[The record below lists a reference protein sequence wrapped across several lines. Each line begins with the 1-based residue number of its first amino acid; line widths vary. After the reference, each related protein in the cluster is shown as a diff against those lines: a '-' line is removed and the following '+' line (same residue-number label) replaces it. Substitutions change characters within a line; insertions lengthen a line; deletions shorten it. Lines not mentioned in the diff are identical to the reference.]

1 MYQRKRVE
9 IIRKYAALTLIFMML
24 VSLVP
29 SDVFAAVEWR
39 PGTKVYFSQGAS
51 LKGSD
56 DSSRG
61 NRYFYHHG
69 SKYTNRWP
77 NSTGT
82 GWKKEDCYSLQT
94 PIHSYTVKA
103 INGGSSKI
111 AYCLEQNVRNPAS
124 GNTRYTAEK
133 WKDSPFVGSL
143 YSESVQRGILLALL
157 YGRQPDSRK
166 SDMEELLGVKGANLD
181 DWYVATQAL
190 IWEYQQGLRTS
201 AAGGRKSYGIT
212 RPDYFYSIVKGRKA
226 GEIYQAM
233 LRQMIKHETVPS
245 FARKKDS
252 GLMPVKMTYDQE
264 SGIWKSQVLTDSR
277 NCLQDLMVMAQKNTE
292 NTQEHKKIHI
302 RRQGKTNKYV
312 IETSMDQ
319 KEWDGKIFRGQ
330 KRVPQ
335 INRHDLLTWN
345 ANDGT
350 HYQTLATGADDPVH
364 FYFKLTASE
373 EIESEK
379 GTAPEPK
386 LPSFTFDVEKRD
398 KNPGFDSSGGT
409 SETGMGDAAL
419 DSEISLFI
427 DGELEDLRQLDV
439 NGRSESPF
447 YFVPWTDI
455 SQLKKEAVPHYDEE
469 GKLLYTEY
477 IYTGEKTVY
486 TEETKVPEGRFSEQQ
501 SGTGDG
507 RREHGTI
514 RYRAVCTDQPKG
526 PDYEITYIGQD
537 GSEVTVTDEA
547 LIDTDIPLSMEDDKG
562 ERAYVNDLFRGKLQ
576 IIKTKD
582 DENPFT
588 DKENSDNGIK
598 DYSTKSKWTV
608 QLKSGGF
615 EAHPHIRVVKVGKG
629 ETGYDEFAN
638 TYRVTRDNSGTA
650 ADSNNPLT
658 VSSKGQIKILDLP
671 YGTYIVSEIDAD
683 ADGYVLESFE
693 ITVSEDEKLISREIN
708 NKMKSNR
715 IKIIKTNSETG
726 KTVRWDS
733 ERTAFRIRYKGN
745 PDLSDPT
752 SAENYNDYLPN
763 GSGYSDENQNYVF
776 YADKNG
782 EIILPYDI
790 EYGIYEIEELVVPK
804 GYYVGRY
811 DEKGTG
817 TVADMGSV
825 KIIDHKGQTV
835 KPPASFLETVQ
846 VRDRNGKKVEKFKGD
861 SETVYNTYGFT
872 VLEQSPHVDGDD
884 YIIYYAVIDMP
895 NNPAKGKL
903 EIVKEGQSLAGWNE
917 RKYGGHSIWT
927 PVYRKSLLSGSKFE
941 IYAAEDIV
949 YSDGVIPVKSFWK
962 EDESEIAL
970 KKVSR
975 DHADTENAKEVWEA
989 VLESGDIIRRISQ
1002 KAAGSTNKT
1011 VTDYTVKAAGGAS
1024 YEESFSVR
1032 DEERKLTE
1040 RYTIAYRLNYAGGGF
1055 NYTDIHVK
1063 KITESDD
1070 YTDEIPITEPV
1081 LKSGE
1086 LEVGFVTMN
1095 YDGGNRVRMNRLD
1108 SETGEE
1114 FSGVHSDYRT
1124 EDITAV
1130 KVLPLP
1136 PNPVI
1141 DEETGQQKTDE
1152 NGNPLYERVPEIERP
1167 SGWSE
1172 VTDEAGNPRIDCYMV
1187 TKDGRYQILVQDGPL
1202 KRWVSCTKDGS
1213 FYKSYVQEYHFT
1225 TAQHFESGEGFFFSW
1240 DQAVEMT
1247 SDINS
1252 EEGTSITV
1260 IKGYEGAEPVIHTA
1274 DVYTYTHE
1282 EGKTVFV
1289 GKPVTSAPL
1298 YFQTHDGIKT
1308 EMFLSGGLSH
1318 TKVTVTQSQLKK
1330 FSKTLPQ
1337 VLFFEEG
1344 EWNSVDWCSGLEPK
1358 ESSFQRI
1365 FNDSNYVRA
1374 RRFEAGEDVKET
1386 YYTIDIVTAREAD
1399 ESFKVIYP
1407 DTTEMKT
1414 GVSGDGTEAVLSFT
1428 SVDDTMIYPVGKPA
1442 AAVVSNEAGIAES
1455 EPLPLGEYWVREV
1468 SSSAGHINTGQWK
1481 KMTVNYKNQYTP
1493 IIWDSET
1500 FQNEAVSVKI
1510 DLEKLFETDYQSGRY
1525 QPGSGAVFGIFTA
1538 EEMKGSGAG
1547 DEKTDAVKIS
1557 ADTMVGQMTVTD
1569 GKASVTVKL
1578 PPGKYYIKETSAP
1591 RGYRTSNTKYYFDAV
1606 DILTADRMEF
1616 AYRDA
1621 GISGFLTQDGKE
1633 GAVLDFDTL
1642 YRFHTA
1648 KVEIDGKS
1656 YAMDKNL
1663 SENNISVSV
1672 LDGRTNVRVRVP
1684 SGTSSVLRWGNGA
1697 VMKISAKGQQYT
1709 AELSGAKPS
1718 FLETGGEDS
1727 VNFTVK
1733 SEGAQTVISYRP
1745 KVTKTNWLSE
1755 AVCRYTKNTEETED
1769 SRSLKRMASGGIS
1782 TFEGG
1787 KNTESEEGN
1796 AEDKETGGAE
1806 VEEMTVLE
1814 MTSPEGTCRVQA
1826 QIDSKAE
1833 SAMILCPH
1841 GEVTDIIAGENEPGD
1856 FSAPFTIMRQQN
1868 AVINFADGVT
1878 FTAELDKEGNFY
1890 LSAAGVK
1897 DGPMETESILSVNG
1911 QETLPKHITLKNTTA
1926 KTYARNDT
1934 GSEVLNITI
1943 SGVKNDRLPEEPEE
1957 PTPPDEPDTPK
1968 PPKPPEPEQPEKPEK
1983 PQVPEKT
1990 KKGALQILK
1999 VCEETGDVLFGAEF
2013 EILDRNYNRV
2023 YLGKTGE
2030 DGIIKVKDLALGKY
2044 YYREIKAPKG
2054 YEKDGKLHSI
2064 YITEQDSV
2072 LKVTVGNKP
2081 EKQENNPD
2089 VPETGDS
2096 KKLMLYLL
2104 ILVLSAGA
2112 FAAGLKREK

>member
-1 MYQRKRVE
+1 MYQQKRVE
-9 IIRKYAALTLIFMML
+9 IIRKYEALILIFMML
-24 VSLVP
+24 VALVP

-56 DSSRG
+56 NSPRG

-124 GNTRYTAEK
+124 GNVRYTAEK

-157 YGRQPDSRK
+157 YGRQPDSQK
-166 SDMEELLGVKGANLD
+166 SDIEELLGIKGANLD
-181 DWYVATQAL
+181 DWYAATQAL
-190 IWEYQQGLRTS
+190 IWEYQQGLRSS

-233 LRQMIKHETVPS
+233 LKQMIKHETVPS
-245 FARKKDS
+245 FTRKKDS

-264 SGIWKSQVLTDSR
+264 SGTWKSQILTDSR
-277 NCLQDLMVMAQKNTE
+277 NCLQDLMVMEQKNTE
-292 NTQEHKKIHI
+292 TVQEHKKIHI
-302 RRQGKTNKYV
+302 QRQGKTNRYI

-319 KEWDGKIFRGQ
+319 KEWSGKVFRGQ

-373 EIESEK
+373 KTEPEK
-379 GTAPEPK
+379 GTVPEPK
-386 LPSFTFDVEKRD
+386 LPSFSFDVEKRD
-398 KNPGFDSSGGT
+398 KNPGFDSGGGT

-439 NGRSESPF
+439 NGHSESPF
-447 YFVPWTDI
+447 YFVPWTDL
-455 SQLKKEAVPHYDEE
+455 SQLKKEVVPHYDKE

-477 IYTGEKTVY
+477 IYTGEKTVH

-537 GSEVTVTDEA
+537 GSEVTVTDET
-547 LIDTDIPLSMEDDKG
+547 LIDTDTPLLMEDDKG
-562 ERAYVNDLFRGKLQ
+562 ERAYINDLFRGKLQ
-576 IIKTKD
+576 IVKTKD

-615 EAHPHIRVVKVGKG
+615 ETHPYIRVEKVGKG
-629 ETGYDEFAN
+629 ENGYDEFAN
-638 TYRVTRDNSGTA
+638 TYRVTRDNSGIA
-650 ADSNNPLT
+650 ADSNHPLT
-658 VSSKGQIKILDLP
+658 VSSKGQIKLLDLP

-693 ITVSEDEKLISREIN
+693 VTVSEDEQLISREIN

-835 KPPASFLETVQ
+835 KPPAPFLETVQ
-846 VRDRNGKKVEKFKGD
+846 VWDRNGKKVEKFKGD
-861 SETVYNTYGFT
+861 SETVYNTYGFS
-872 VLEQSPHVDGDD
+872 VLEQSPHVEGVD
-884 YIIYYAVIDMP
+884 YIIYYAVVDMP
-895 NNPAKGKL
+895 NNPVKGKL
-903 EIVKEGQSLAGWNE
+903 EIIKEGQCLTGWNE

-927 PVYRKSLLSGSKFE
+927 PVYGKSLLSGSKFE

-962 EDESEIAL
+962 EDESEIML
-970 KKVSR
+970 KRVSR
-975 DHADTENAKEVWEA
+975 DHADSENAKEVWEA
-989 VLESGDIIRRISQ
+989 VFDNGNLIRRISQ
-1002 KAAGSTNKT
+1002 KAAGSTNQT
-1011 VTDYTVKAAGGAS
+1011 VTDYTVKAVDGAS
-1024 YEESFSVR
+1024 YEESFSIR
-1032 DEERKLTE
+1032 DEDQKLTE
-1040 RYTIAYRLNYAGGGF
+1040 RYTVAYRLNYSGGEF

-1114 FSGVHSDYRT
+1114 FSGVHSDYRK

-1130 KVLPLP
+1130 KVLPMP
-1136 PNPVI
+1136 PKPVI
-1141 DEETGQQKTDE
+1141 DQETGQQKTDE
-1152 NGNPLYERVPEIERP
+1152 NGNPIYEKVPEIERP

-1172 VTDEAGNPRIDCYMV
+1172 VTDEEGNPRIDCYMV
-1187 TKDGRYQILVQDGPL
+1187 TKDGEYQILVQDGPL
-1202 KRWVSCTKDGS
+1202 KRWVSCTETGS
-1213 FYKSYVQEYHFT
+1213 FYKSYAQEYYFT
-1225 TAQHFESGEGFFFSW
+1225 TAQHFESGEGFSFRW
-1240 DQAVEMT
+1240 DQAVEVT

-1252 EEGTSITV
+1252 EEETSVTV
-1260 IKGYEGAEPVIHTA
+1260 IRGYEGAKPVIHTS
-1274 DVYTYTHE
+1274 DVYTYIDE
-1282 EGKTVFV
+1282 EGKTIFT
-1289 GKPVTSAPL
+1289 GKPVTDAPL
-1298 YFQTHDGIKT
+1298 YFLTHDGIKT

-1318 TKVTVTQSQLKK
+1318 TRVTVTQSQLKK
-1330 FSKTLPQ
+1330 FSKILPQ

-1344 EWNSVDWCSGLEPK
+1344 EWNSVDWCSGLGPK
-1358 ESSFQRI
+1358 ESGFQKI
-1365 FNDSNYVRA
+1365 FNDRNYIRA
-1374 RRFEAGEDVKET
+1374 KRFEAGEDVKEA
-1386 YYTIDIVTAREAD
+1386 YYTIDIVTEREA
-1399 ESFKVIYP
+1399 EKAFKVIYP

-1428 SVDDTMIYPVGKPA
+1428 SADDTMIYPVGKPA
-1442 AAVVSNEAGIAES
+1442 ATVVSNEAGIAES
-1455 EPLPLGEYWVREV
+1455 DPLPLGEYWVREV
-1468 SSSAGHINTGQWK
+1468 SSSAGHVNTGQWK
-1481 KMTVNYKNQYTP
+1481 KMSVNYKNQYTP
-1493 IIWDSET
+1493 VIWDSKT

-1510 DLEKLFETDYQSGRY
+1510 DLEKLFETGYQSGLYRV
-1525 QPGSGAVFGIFTA
+1525 GSGAVFGIFTA
-1538 EEMKGSGAG
+1538 EEMKGSGAVS
-1547 DEKTDAVKIS
+1547 EKADTVKIP
-1557 ADTMVGQMTVTD
+1557 ADTMVGHMEVTD
-1569 GKASVTVKL
+1569 GKASATVKL

-1591 RGYRTSNTKYYFDAV
+1591 RGYKISNTKYYFDAV

-1616 AYRDA
+1616 SYKDM
-1621 GISGFLTQDGKE
+1621 GVSGFLTQDGKE

-1642 YRFHTA
+1642 YRFHAA
-1648 KVEIDGKS
+1648 KVEIDGKTYPMNENMS
-1656 YAMDKNL
+1656 G
-1663 SENNISVSV
+1663 NNIKVSV
-1672 LDGRTNVRVRVP
+1672 LDGRTNVRIRVP
-1684 SGTSSVLRWGNGA
+1684 SGASSLIRWENGA
-1697 VMKISAKGQQYT
+1697 VMKISAEGQRYT
-1709 AELSGAKPS
+1709 AELTGTKVSS
-1718 FLETGGEDS
+1718 LETGGEDS

-1733 SEGAQTVISYRP
+1733 SEGERTVISYRP

-1755 AVCRYTKNTEETED
+1755 AVCRYMDSAESISDARFLKGTVPGGILTSGSAENPETED
-1769 SRSLKRMASGGIS
+1769 NNAEGEEIGGI
-1782 TFEGG
+1782 ENE
-1787 KNTESEEGN
+1787 K
-1796 AEDKETGGAE
+1796 
-1806 VEEMTVLE
+1806 MTVLE
-1814 MTSPEGTCRVQA
+1814 LSSPEGTSCVQA

-1833 SAMILCPH
+1833 SVLLFCPH
-1841 GEVTDIIAGENEPGD
+1841 GEVTSIVAGGNVPAD
-1856 FSAPFTIMRQQN
+1856 FSAPVTIMRREKV
-1868 AVINFADGVT
+1868 VINFADGVT
-1878 FTAELDKEGNFY
+1878 FTGELDKEGNFY

-1897 DGPMETESILSVNG
+1897 EGSMETESQLSVNG
-1911 QETLPKHITLKNTTA
+1911 QEVLPKHITLKNTTA
-1926 KTYARNDT
+1926 RTYARNDT
-1934 GSEVLNITI
+1934 SSEVLNITI
-1943 SGVKNDRLPEEPEE
+1943 SGVKNDRLPEEPEI
-1957 PTPPDEPDTPK
+1957 PTPPDEPDNPE
-1968 PPKPPEPEQPEKPEK
+1968 PPEEPEPPEKP
-1983 PQVPEKT
+1983 PVPEKPKT
-1990 KKGALQILK
+1990 GALQILK
-1999 VCEETGDVLFGAEF
+1999 ICAESNAVLSGAEF
-2013 EILDRNYNRV
+2013 EILDQNFNRV
-2023 YLGKTGE
+2023 YLGKTGR
-2030 DGIIKVKDLALGKY
+2030 DGFLKVSGLALGKY

-2064 YITEQDSV
+2064 YITEQGSA
-2072 LKVTVGNKP
+2072 LKVTVENKP
-2081 EKQENNPD
+2081 EKQENSPD
-2089 VPETGDS
+2089 LPVTGDS
-2096 KKLMLYLL
+2096 QKLMLYLL
-2104 ILVLSAGA
+2104 ILVISAGA